1 MADLWFFLS
10 YARLDRDGDHYK
22 CINKFYE
29 DLEERVKLKTP
40 GTKQV
45 GFYDGTSIQQG
56 DDWPSSLVEA
66 LMAAR
71 TIICMYSPS
80 YFSSDYCG
88 RELEIFTRRLIAHAN
103 GSRET
108 EKWPPLILP
117 IMLDPPEDLFP
128 LPAAIERVQMF
139 DDAYPQTYRE
149 NGLRHLLRR
158 NDPQLKNSYEDLL
171 DAVKKKLIKR
181 ATDHVLQPLPEKPDI
196 KQVESLFL
204 STQAGG
210 GGPAASATSG
220 GSFYADFIYVAG
232 KADEMVVFGR
242 DPYYGTD
249 SLDWKPYLPG
259 ITDDVDFVAQSVA
272 TKERFRHGRIPL
284 GADLIK
290 VIKQAQENNRVV
302 IMLVDSWT
310 LCLPEYRDLM
320 QKYDGYSFWN
330 CAVLIPWNDKDD
342 NTVKKRNT
350 LESAIRKAFITKA
363 RSKDPNLFIDTIA
376 SHDDLISVLSVT
388 LQRVKL
394 QIIDVTNDFKKIEG
408 ETILQPIIAGP
419 GATSTGNGN

>member
-10 YARLDRDGDHYK
+10 YARLDRDGDHHK

-29 DLEERVKLKTP
+29 DLQERVRLKIP
-40 GTKQV
+40 SADQP
-45 GFYDGTSIQQG
+45 GFYDGENIQQG
-56 DDWPSSLVEA
+56 DDWPSALVKA
-66 LMAAR
+66 LMDTR
-71 TIICMYSPS
+71 LIICMYSPS

-88 RELEIFTRRLIAHAN
+88 RELEIFTRRLMAHAN
-103 GSRET
+103 AET
-108 EKWPPLILP
+108 DKWPPLILP
-117 IMLDPPEDLFP
+117 IMLDPPADLLP
-128 LPAAIERVQMF
+128 LPAAIEDIQMF
-139 DDAYPQTYRE
+139 DDKYPKVYRD
-149 NGLRHLLRR
+149 NGLRYLLRR
-158 NDPQLKNSYEDLL
+158 NDRQLKNDYEDLL
-171 DAVKKKLIKR
+171 DAVEKKVIALAKK
-181 ATDHVLQPLPEKPDI
+181 HVLQPLPEEPDI

-204 STQAGG
+204 SSHVAGSGQAQ
-210 GGPAASATSG
+210 SATSG

-242 DPYYGTD
+242 EPYYGTD
-249 SLDWKPYLPG
+249 GLDWKPYLPV
-259 ITDDVDFVAQSVA
+259 TDDVDFVAQSVA
-272 TKERFRHGRIPL
+272 TKERFRHGRISL

-310 LCLPEYRDLM
+310 LCLPEYRDLI
-320 QKYDGYSFWN
+320 QKYDSYSFWN

-350 LESAIRKAFITKA
+350 LESAIRKAFVTKA
-363 RSKDPNLFIDTIA
+363 RSKDPNLFIDTIT
-376 SHDDLISVLSVT
+376 SYDDLISVLSVT

-419 GATSTGNGN
+419 GVTSTGNGN